1 MNDTSTSS
9 SFNNATLCDPSSAC
23 CKLENLRVGNVNL
36 VNGIVVALVFLS
48 ILAIMFRIQGSA
60 LRAHLPVYYNYLL
73 LTCATFLIVILL
85 QLLPLGTDSPL
96 LLTIL
101 MRLLIAPEWIVQCSV
116 VFFLLASKADN
127 AAGLR
132 AFWQATGMS
141 VALIVIDVV
150 PLTISADCSYCGA
163 VVSHVLVS
171 AFFLC
176 AFALSFQS
184 SRRARP
190 ALRQWSAYLLFAHL
204 VFLLHVILL
213 QWLPTAEVTSCFNS
227 IAVLLFYALY
237 TPVLLLTVSADTAYW
252 RTRGALMQHYAEEEA
267 HENVEPDAAREGST
281 LRLKNALN
289 SDNLASTYASSTQT
303 NVIDFAELEV
313 GGVLGVGQF
322 GVVHEGT
329 FRQQPVAVKLLR
341 QLPSSAISEV
351 MRDLL
356 RESRLLL
363 ALRSDYVVGC
373 VGVILDDQHLGL
385 VTELMEIS
393 LWDALHNTNE
403 PDVTTPW
410 PLERTVAIM
419 TDVARGLQYL
429 HSQQPPIIH
438 RDIKSAN
445 ILIKFN
451 GRTVTQARPTAAP
464 AEGAKRQLAWSWPA
478 DELHLRPVAKL
489 CDLGVSRA
497 KLETAHMTRVGTAQW
512 AAVELLLGQ
521 PYNEKVDIFSFGVV
535 WWECLARKKPFASM
549 SAVRVVA
556 AVAVEHLRLPL
567 PADAPAPLAA
577 LIKRMWDASP
587 SKRPSASEI
596 VHEIKR

>member
-1 MNDTSTSS
+1 
-9 SFNNATLCDPSSAC
+9 
-23 CKLENLRVGNVNL
+23 
-36 VNGIVVALVFLS
+36 
-48 ILAIMFRIQGSA
+48 
-60 LRAHLPVYYNYLL
+60 
-73 LTCATFLIVILL
+73 
-85 QLLPLGTDSPL
+85 
-96 LLTIL
+96 

-132 AFWQATGMS
+132 AFWQATGVS

-150 PLTISADCSYCGA
+150 PLAISADCSYCGA

-171 AFFLC
+171 VFFLC

-184 SRRARP
+184 SRKARP
-190 ALRQWSAYLLFAHL
+190 ALRQWSAYLLFAHV

-213 QWLPTAEVTSCFNS
+213 QWMPNAEVTSCFNS
-227 IAVLLFYALY
+227 IADVLFYALY

-252 RTRGALMQHYAEEEA
+252 RTRGALMQHYAEEEE
-267 HENVEPDAAREGST
+267 HEKVEHDAAREGSA

-289 SDNLASTYASSTQT
+289 SDNLASTYTSSTQT
-303 NVIDFAELEV
+303 NVIDFAELEI

-329 FRQQPVAVKLLR
+329 FRQQQVAVKLLR
-341 QLPSSAISEV
+341 QLPSSAINEV

-363 ALRSDYVVGC
+363 ALRSDFVVGC

-393 LWDALHNTNE
+393 MWDALHNTNE

-410 PLERTVAIM
+410 PLERTVTIM

-445 ILIKFN
+445 ILIKFQ
-451 GRTVTQARPTAAP
+451 GRTTMTPARPKAAP
-464 AEGAKRQLAWSWPA
+464 ADGAKRQLAWSWPA
-478 DELHLRPVAKL
+478 DDLHLHPVAKL

-521 PYNEKVDIFSFGVV
+521 PYNEKVDIFSFAVV
-535 WWECLARKKPFASM
+535 WWECLTRKKPFASM

-556 AVAVEHLRLPL
+556 AVAVEHLRLPV
-567 PADAPAPLAA
+567 PAETPPPLAS

-587 SKRPSASEI
+587 SKRPSAAEI
-596 VHEIKR
+596 LHEIKDKR